1 MKMQSADGWPAS
13 GAIVSFRLVGR
24 SVLLQL
30 PFWARHLR
38 EPRGLFISCTHGRR
52 FFLLLLLLVLCV
64 VVVVYIP
71 PLKNITAHACPIADC
86 SVRSSSHLWVL
97 LLLLFLLIWFFLQQ
111 RLLRTCRIGGGGG
124 SRLFSFS
131 VFFVLVYFF
140 TFSRLLLNC
149 RETPVVISPVLFS
162 MWNDLRSRPFLWW
175 RAPVKRP
182 TRSYE
187 ERSSFAAAAGQ
198 FRNSSGELHSP
209 CSFDW
214 WHGGCPSG
222 AQTHAKWMKD
232 TV

>member
-52 FFLLLLLLVLCV
+52 FFSSSSSSSCSVCCCCCV
-64 VVVVYIP
+64 YFP

-111 RLLRTCRIGGGGG
+111 RLLRTCRIGGGGFEVVF
-124 SRLFSFS
+124 LFGFLCPCLL
-131 VFFVLVYFF
+131 FYFF
-140 TFSRLLLNC
+140 T
-149 RETPVVISPVLFS
+149 TPAELPRDSCCHIPRTLF
-162 MWNDLRSRPFLWW
+162 N
-175 RAPVKRP
+175 VKRP
-182 TRSYE
+182 T
-187 ERSSFAAAAGQ
+187 
-198 FRNSSGELHSP
+198 
-209 CSFDW
+209 
-214 WHGGCPSG
+214 
-222 AQTHAKWMKD
+222 
-232 TV
+232 